1 MKGLKAK
8 WNGASQLMRRT
19 LVITVVMAVLAVC
32 CLGKLVY
39 IQLIEGPQLAMA
51 AQQSRTLKVTLQ
63 AKRGKIMDTNGV
75 VLAQSV
81 ERYTIIGNPDAAQT
95 FEPTACTAA
104 TKPYCQQ
111 IDGKPLTT
119 TGVAAV
125 SQLLAPL
132 LGMSASEI
140 GGKLSGTG
148 QYAVLKKDVTPEVK
162 RKISQLY
169 LGGIV
174 YSELSNERLYSN
186 GTLMG
191 ALLGGV
197 NAEGEGVAGIEQLQN
212 KTLTGTDGYQVY
224 QQGNGGEE
232 IPGTMTDSKEA
243 VDGSNVTLTIDRDV
257 QWRVEKILADAQEKY
272 KARWGIGVVEDVRTG
287 EIIALADTDK
297 IEAGSD
303 DAKVQVARSVN
314 QVFEPGSIGKV
325 FTMGGLL
332 QEKLHHM
339 GDRFTVPDSITLDGQ
354 TYKDSFNHG
363 AERWTLAGVLEQS
376 SNVGTIQASD
386 NFPDD
391 KRYEYLSKFGI
402 GQPSSLHLPG
412 ESQGVL
418 TPANA
423 WDGRTRNTV
432 LFGQGYSTNALQLT
446 NAIAVVANKGVMKP
460 QSIIKSVTAANG
472 REEKV
477 DPGESKRVVDESVA
491 NELLNAM
498 ESVAEHYQK
507 FAGVSGYRVAS
518 KSGTAEIVGDDG
530 KLSSLIS
537 DYTAIIPAD
546 NPRYVVTVV
555 LRDPEGNYG
564 GLTAGPVTAEIG
576 QFLMQKYE
584 VPASTPR
591 KDAIPVEW

>member
-19 LVITVVMAVLAVC
+19 IVITVVMAVLAVC

-111 IDGKPLTT
+111 LDGKPLTT

-272 KARWGIGVVEDVRTG
+272 KAR
-287 EIIALADTDK
+287 
-297 IEAGSD
+297 
-303 DAKVQVARSVN
+303 
-314 QVFEPGSIGKV
+314 
-325 FTMGGLL
+325 
-332 QEKLHHM
+332 
-339 GDRFTVPDSITLDGQ
+339 
-354 TYKDSFNHG
+354 
-363 AERWTLAGVLEQS
+363 
-376 SNVGTIQASD
+376 
-386 NFPDD
+386 
-391 KRYEYLSKFGI
+391 
-402 GQPSSLHLPG
+402 
-412 ESQGVL
+412 
-418 TPANA
+418 
-423 WDGRTRNTV
+423 
-432 LFGQGYSTNALQLT
+432 
-446 NAIAVVANKGVMKP
+446 
-460 QSIIKSVTAANG
+460 
-472 REEKV
+472 
-477 DPGESKRVVDESVA
+477 
-491 NELLNAM
+491 
-498 ESVAEHYQK
+498 
-507 FAGVSGYRVAS
+507 
-518 KSGTAEIVGDDG
+518 
-530 KLSSLIS
+530 
-537 DYTAIIPAD
+537 
-546 NPRYVVTVV
+546 
-555 LRDPEGNYG
+555 
-564 GLTAGPVTAEIG
+564 
-576 QFLMQKYE
+576 
-584 VPASTPR
+584 
-591 KDAIPVEW
+591 